1 MAKRFE
7 GKEWDMRVRS
17 ITKIDKEKEDSDST
31 MYKLLARD
39 SEGINEITISSA
51 SPFTGL
57 SPRDGIIQV
66 VLKQSQKTIEDFE
79 PEEKEEI
86 ED

>member
-31 MYKLLARD
+31 MYKLLARVQA
-39 SEGINEITISSA
+39 IRLTEIHRIS
-51 SPFTGL
+51 
-57 SPRDGIIQV
+57 V
-66 VLKQSQKTIEDFE
+66 CQKCVTFLNR
-79 PEEKEEI
+79 
-86 ED
+86 